1 MTSTVPRVLFGAAS
15 GFFLVSFFQD
25 TSFIFRDE
33 YELNWLFY
41 AGMATTVFQSVLLA
55 LPVFLVGKKVIAA
68 ISIVSVYFVQF
79 LFGVTAIIRDLEY
92 LFDFGVRGFF
102 QYWILP
108 MFMIP
113 NFIPGAYFES
123 LILETGSYLRLIG
136 ITAAIIGA
144 ILTFVSARLGNE
156 HSTTVGQNPSAAQM
170 FVPSRSSSMQSSH
183 VNATAAMD
191 QVERLGDLL
200 KKGLITQ
207 EEFDIKKRQILG
219 L

>member
-41 AGMATTVFQSVLLA
+41 VGMAKTVFQSVLLA
-55 LPVFLVGKKVIAA
+55 LPVFLVGKRVIAA
-68 ISIVSVYFVQF
+68 ISIVSVYFAQF
-79 LFGVTAIIRDLEY
+79 LFGVIAIIRDLEY
-92 LFDFGVRGFF
+92 LFDYGIREFF

-108 MFMIP
+108 TFMIP
-113 NFIPGAYFES
+113 SYIPDLSFDSLVLES
-123 LILETGSYLRLIG
+123 SGYIRLIG
-136 ITAAIIGA
+136 FTAAIIGA
-144 ILTFVSARLGNE
+144 ILTFVSTRLENQQ
-156 HSTTVGQNPSAAQM
+156 STTVGENPSAGQM

>member
-1 MTSTVPRVLFGAAS
+1 MTPTVPKVLFAAAS
-15 GFFLVSFFQD
+15 GIFAISFIQD
-25 TSFIFRDE
+25 TSYVFRDE
-33 YELNWLFY
+33 YQLNWLFY
-41 AGMATTVFQSVLLA
+41 VGMATTVIQIALLV
-55 LPVFLVGKKVIAA
+55 LPVFLVGKRVIAVV
-68 ISIVSVYFVQF
+68 SLVSVYFVQF
-79 LFGVTAIIRDLEY
+79 LFGVIAIIRDLEY
-92 LFDFGVRGFF
+92 LFDFGIRGFF

-123 LILETGSYLRLIG
+123 LILETGSYLRFIG
-136 ITAAIIGA
+136 IIVA
-144 ILTFVSARLGNE
+144 ILGAVFTFVTVRLENQQ
-156 HSTTVGQNPSAAQM
+156 STTVGQNPSGAQM
-170 FVPSRSSSMQSSH
+170 FVPSRSSGTQSSH
-183 VNATAAMD
+183 GNATAAMD